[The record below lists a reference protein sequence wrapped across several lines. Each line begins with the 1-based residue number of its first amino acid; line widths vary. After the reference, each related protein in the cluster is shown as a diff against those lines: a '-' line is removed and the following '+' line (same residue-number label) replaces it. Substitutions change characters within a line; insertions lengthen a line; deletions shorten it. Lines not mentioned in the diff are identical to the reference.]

1 MRGLGFVFGAAAS
14 LCVISAPGLAVAQLG
29 QAPGERAGQLHL
41 PISPSPL
48 WATLRRTTI
57 IDDEKHGLYRA
68 SFPQE
73 VKALSGQTVT
83 LTGFMLPLDAIEKSH
98 HFLLSKYTPVC
109 FFCPP
114 GAPNE
119 VIEVISKPG
128 VRRTDDMLKL
138 TGRLTLINNGE
149 KGLFFRL
156 DQAS

>member
-1 MRGLGFVFGAAAS
+1 MRVFTLGAAIAIG
-14 LCVISAPGLAVAQLG
+14 LCTALAPALALAQFG
-29 QAPGERAGQLHL
+29 QAKGERGSQQAL
-41 PISPSPL
+41 PKSASPL

-57 IDDEKHGLYRA
+57 SDDEKHGIYRA
-68 SFPQE
+68 SFPQD
-73 VKALSGQTVT
+73 VKALSGQMVT

-109 FFCPP
+109 SFCPP

-119 VIEVISKPG
+119 VVEVISKPG
-128 VRRTDDMLKL
+128 VRRTDDLLKL

-156 DQAS
+156 DQAG